1 MFRSSFCGQRVEL
14 KRWWM
19 HHLFFFCQVGV
30 CSTLGVPWNSFSRPV
45 FYASSHTTAWSTCT
59 CCIFLLYLGFFCV
72 GLGFLAFSQMYVF
85 ADLIWVCHFA
95 NGIVDMF
102 SPDQV
107 MKVVC
112 LTHHNL
118 QRGHWSSVLCRHF
131 LKTWNDL
138 TNDPSCGAVVSMSHS
153 SCHSTDY
160 CFWAATL
167 LLSRYTRR

>member
-1 MFRSSFCGQRVEL
+1 MLSSPFCRQRVEL
-14 KRWWM
+14 KRWCIICYFVRWVFVPLWVFHGIVSRGRFSM
-19 HHLFFFCQVGV
+19 PAPTPPRDRHVRVASFVISKSFFWCRVRVSCLLTDVRLCWFDLSLLF
-30 CSTLGVPWNSFSRPV
+30 RKR
-45 FYASSHTTAWSTCT
+45 
-59 CCIFLLYLGFFCV
+59 
-72 GLGFLAFSQMYVF
+72 M
-85 ADLIWVCHFA
+85 
-95 NGIVDMF
+95 VDMF

-118 QRGHWSSVLCRHF
+118 QRGHWTSVLWRHF